1 MVLKEQLRILRRI
14 DNLNDRLIFDVDKK
28 GNFRKE
34 RNELV
39 KLQNLV
45 GNVEKYEKY
54 SLANIALYLLFSLN
68 SIMPRAR
75 INCLGYLIL

>member
-34 RNELV
+34 RNEIDKIAKFGSEML
-39 KLQNLV
+39 K
-45 GNVEKYEKY
+45 
-54 SLANIALYLLFSLN
+54 SLRNIASQ
-68 SIMPRAR
+68 I
-75 INCLGYLIL
+75 

>member
-34 RNELV
+34 RNEIGKIAKFGSEML
-39 KLQNLV
+39 K
-45 GNVEKYEKY
+45 
-54 SLANIALYLLFSLN
+54 SLRNIASQ
-68 SIMPRAR
+68 I
-75 INCLGYLIL
+75 